1 MTREEK
7 NLKIKKSMIATHE
20 KRNHQS
26 CHVYKIKI
34 DESSLTK
41 IQKEQLKMIFVEG
54 KWIVND
60 CLSWTKENNE
70 NKPWNYKI
78 GKIIKHLNKDK
89 EVIES
94 ELKYIS
100 SQMKQSVISEIV
112 SNIRTLSSLKKNDSK
127 IGALKFRSE
136 LKEINLKQY
145 NNTYKILSKNKI
157 QIQNIKGSIRV
168 NGLKQFIDT
177 PNIEYANAKILN
189 TPNGYYVAI
198 TTYVTKYK
206 NNAKI
211 NDTIGIDFGC
221 STSFTL
227 SNGEKINCSIEESDR
242 LKKLQKSL
250 KRKEKSSNNRAKTIA
265 KIKKEYQHL
274 TNKKNDIANKIV
286 SKLNDYKEIIIQD
299 EQLQNWHKS
308 NHGKAIQ
315 HSVLGRV
322 KSKLLK
328 NDNTKIISKW
338 LPSTKL
344 CINCGKIH
352 DEMTVKD
359 RIFICQCGV
368 KQDRDIHAANNI
380 IWLYKNKVGEGLTKL
395 TRVEIQKQIDEII
408 SSKNES
414 MKHEDSTL

>member
-7 NLKIKKSMIATHE
+7 NLKIKESMIATHE

-54 KWIVND
+54 KWIVNN
-60 CLSWTKENNE
+60 CISWTKENNE

-78 GKIIKHLNKDK
+78 GKFIKHLNKDK

-157 QIQNIKGSIRV
+157 QIQNIKGAIRV
-168 NGLKQFIDT
+168 NGLKQFIDI

-198 TTYVTKYK
+198 TTYIPKSKK
-206 NNAKI
+206 NTKI

-250 KRKEKSSNNRAKTIA
+250 KRKEKSSNNRVKTIA

-299 EQLQNWHKS
+299 EQLQNWYKS

-328 NDNTKIISKW
+328 NNNTKMISKW

-344 CINCGKIH
+344 CTKCGKIH

-359 RIFICQCGV
+359 RTFICQCGI